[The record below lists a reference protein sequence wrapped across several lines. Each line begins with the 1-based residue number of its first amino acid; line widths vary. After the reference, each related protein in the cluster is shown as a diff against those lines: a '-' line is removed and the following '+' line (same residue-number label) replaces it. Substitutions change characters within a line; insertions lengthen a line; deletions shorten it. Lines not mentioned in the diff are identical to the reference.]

1 MADKKVKFLVVFFSK
16 NKRLFTALAAL
27 TAIVAAVCLIL
38 TFTDWIVTV
47 KSDQALPWTVVLN
60 ETEWE
65 GVPADTSLPRYFVA
79 GGAAFDRQILV
90 DGWGMSEAVLTP
102 VDYMEDLGVHVLF
115 GEVEQVLYKGNK
127 LEVYIDEKEQGY
139 QLIAIPKGK
148 LTEGDLQIIF
158 LNTQGTKLG
167 YEEEYVYS
175 VPLDFTLVDSGAL
188 DTKGAVFMEV
198 LDTET
203 LPVLTNYNLSML
215 QDYSDSLLLYIQG
228 AKVTTVQRND
238 TTVRIYTT
246 NDPGF
251 QVVAVDT
258 ELMKPGKNTVRL
270 IDGSSLQVISQLIY
284 LVSE

>member
-1 MADKKVKFLVVFFSK
+1 MADKNLKFLVVFFSK

-90 DGWGMSEAVLTP
+90 DGWGMSEEILTP
-102 VDYMEDLGVHVLF
+102 VDYMEDLGIHVLF

-127 LEVYIDEKEQGY
+127 LQVYIDEKEQGY
-139 QLIAIPKGK
+139 QLISIPKGK
-148 LTEGDLQIIF
+148 LSEGDLQIIF
-158 LNTQGTKLG
+158 LNKQGTKLG

-215 QDYSDSLLLYIQG
+215 QEYSDSLLLYIQG

-238 TTVRIYTT
+238 TTVRIYTAD
-246 NDPGF
+246 DPGF

-284 LVSE
+284 LVSK

>member
-1 MADKKVKFLVVFFSK
+1 LADKKVKFLVVFFSK

-90 DGWGMSEAVLTP
+90 DGWGMSEEILTP
-102 VDYMEDLGVHVLF
+102 VDYMEDLGIHVLF

-127 LEVYIDEKEQGY
+127 LQVYIDEKEQGY
-139 QLIAIPKGK
+139 QLISIPKGK
-148 LTEGDLQIIF
+148 LSEGDLQIIF
-158 LNTQGTKLG
+158 LNKQGTKLG

-215 QDYSDSLLLYIQG
+215 QEYSDSLLLYIQG

-238 TTVRIYTT
+238 TTVRIYTAD
-246 NDPGF
+246 DPGF

-284 LVSE
+284 LVSK

>member
-90 DGWGMSEAVLTP
+90 DGWGMSEEILTP
-102 VDYMEDLGVHVLF
+102 VDYMEDLGIHVLF

-127 LEVYIDEKEQGY
+127 LQVYIDEKEQGY
-139 QLIAIPKGK
+139 QLISIPKGK
-148 LTEGDLQIIF
+148 LSEGDLQIIF
-158 LNTQGTKLG
+158 LNKQGTKLG

-215 QDYSDSLLLYIQG
+215 QEYSDSLLLYIQG

-238 TTVRIYTT
+238 TTVRIYTAD
-246 NDPGF
+246 DPGF

-284 LVSE
+284 LVSK

>member
-1 MADKKVKFLVVFFSK
+1 LADKNLKFLVVFFSK

-90 DGWGMSEAVLTP
+90 DGWGMSEEILTP
-102 VDYMEDLGVHVLF
+102 VDYMEDLGIHVLF

-127 LEVYIDEKEQGY
+127 LQVYIDEKEQGY
-139 QLIAIPKGK
+139 QLISIPKGK
-148 LTEGDLQIIF
+148 LSEGDLQIIF
-158 LNTQGTKLG
+158 LNKQGTKLG

-215 QDYSDSLLLYIQG
+215 QEYSDSLLLYIQG

-238 TTVRIYTT
+238 TTVRIYTAD
-246 NDPGF
+246 DPGF

-284 LVSE
+284 LVSK

>member
-1 MADKKVKFLVVFFSK
+1 MADKNLKFLVVFFSK

-90 DGWGMSEAVLTP
+90 DGWGMSEEILTP
-102 VDYMEDLGVHVLF
+102 VDYMEDLGIHVLF

-127 LEVYIDEKEQGY
+127 LQVYIDEKEQGY
-139 QLIAIPKGK
+139 QLISIPKGK
-148 LTEGDLQIIF
+148 LSEGDLQIIF
-158 LNTQGTKLG
+158 LNKQGTKLG

-215 QDYSDSLLLYIQG
+215 QEYSDSLLLYIQG

-238 TTVRIYTT
+238 TTVRIYTAD
-246 NDPGF
+246 DPGF

-258 ELMKPGKNTVRL
+258 DLMKPGKNTVRL

-284 LVSE
+284 LVSK